1 MFPPLYYPRSMLMYG
16 KLSISGLTIAGANTQ
31 QSGLSLLTVMGIIG
45 TIIGIVA
52 GSQQL
57 FSAIRRRKFQR
68 AEDKLL
74 EAIEADVRIDDAKA
88 EVERYDSL
96 KASMRYEVETQ
107 IPKQARNAYLKDRLD
122 QLTED
127 LDRTYRDY
135 QDVRRELSQAEPVT
149 DLDRGIRDA
158 IEASI
163 IPGRKIRGSRNSYM
177 LALLIA
183 LIFFNIEPFHVNS
196 YFHILGHS
204 DKSTVSSI
212 IVTMISGVICL
223 ALLALVCFSFL
234 PNNTTASTGSIG
246 CMGTALLMSLS
257 VIIFIGFLWLGFLS
271 RDKAVFLEQ
280 FNQDIGSDRLEA
292 ALLFNID
299 VIILAI
305 SLAIFIF
312 TRQKRIIRKQSARDT
327 SSTHTGATR
336 TQQNSED
343 RSAQQ
348 DAPDAN

>member
-1 MFPPLYYPRSMLMYG
+1 MYG
-16 KLSISGLTIAGANTQ
+16 KLSISGLTIASANTQ
-31 QSGLSLLTVMGIIG
+31 QPGISLLTVMGIIG

-52 GSQQL
+52 GTQQL
-57 FSAIRRRKFQR
+57 FSAIRRRKFRR

-96 KASMRYEVETQ
+96 KASLRDEVETQ

-135 QDVRRELSQAEPVT
+135 QDVRRELSQAEPIT

-158 IEASI
+158 IEAST
-163 IPGRKIRGSRNSYM
+163 IPGRKIRESRNFYM

-183 LIFFNIEPFHVNS
+183 LVFFNGAPFHVSS
-196 YFHILGHS
+196 YFHILWYS
-204 DKSTVSSI
+204 DGSTGSSI
-212 IVTMISGVICL
+212 VVTMISGATCL
-223 ALLALVCFSFL
+223 AFLALVCFSFL
-234 PNNTTASTGSIG
+234 PNNTTVSTANIG

-257 VIIFIGFLWLGFLS
+257 VIAFIAFLWLGFLPRGS
-271 RDKAVFLEQ
+271 AVSLSQDQ
-280 FNQDIGSDRLEA
+280 FNGPYGNQGIGSYRLEA
-292 ALLFNID
+292 FLLFNTA

-312 TRQKRIIRKQSARDT
+312 TRQKRIIRKQTAGQST
-327 SSTHTGATR
+327 SSTHTEATR
-336 TQQNSED
+336 TQRNSED

>member
-1 MFPPLYYPRSMLMYG
+1 M
-16 KLSISGLTIAGANTQ
+16 
-31 QSGLSLLTVMGIIG
+31 MGIIG

-163 IPGRKIRGSRNSYM
+163 IPGCKIRESRNSYM

-183 LIFFNIEPFHVNS
+183 LIFFNIGPFHVNS

-212 IVTMISGVICL
+212 IVTMISGAICL

-234 PNNTTASTGSIG
+234 PNNTTTSTADIG

-257 VIIFIGFLWLGFLS
+257 VFIFIGFLWLGFLP
-271 RDKAVFLEQ
+271 RDSAVNQEQ
-280 FNQDIGSDRLEA
+280 FDNPYNYQGISRDRLEA
-292 ALLFNID
+292 ALLFNIA

-312 TRQKRIIRKQSARDT
+312 TRQKRIIRKQTAGGT
-327 SSTHTGATR
+327 SSTHTKATR

>member
-1 MFPPLYYPRSMLMYG
+1 MYG

-31 QSGLSLLTVMGIIG
+31 QPGISLLTVMGIIG

-57 FSAIRRRKFQR
+57 FSAIRRRKFRR

-96 KASMRYEVETQ
+96 KASLRDEVETQ

-127 LDRTYRDY
+127 LDRTYHDY
-135 QDVRRELSQAEPVT
+135 QDVRRELSQAGPIT

-158 IEASI
+158 IEAST
-163 IPGRKIRGSRNSYM
+163 IPGRKFRESRNFYM

-183 LIFFNIEPFHVNS
+183 LIFFNGAPFHVSS
-196 YFHILGHS
+196 YFHILSYS
-204 DKSTVSSI
+204 DESTGSSI
-212 IVTMISGVICL
+212 VVTMISGAICL

-234 PNNTTASTGSIG
+234 PNNTTVSTANIG

-257 VIIFIGFLWLGFLS
+257 VIIFIVFLWLGFLPRS
-271 RDKAVFLEQ
+271 SAVYQDQ
-280 FNQDIGSDRLEA
+280 FNDPYDKQGIGSDRLEA
-292 ALLFNID
+292 FLLFNTA

-312 TRQKRIIRKQSARDT
+312 TRQKRIIRKQRAGQSA
-327 SSTHTGATR
+327 SSTHTEATR
-336 TQQNSED
+336 THRNSED
-343 RSAQQ
+343 RSSQQ
-348 DAPDAN
+348 EAPDAN

>member
-1 MFPPLYYPRSMLMYG
+1 MYG

-31 QSGLSLLTVMGIIG
+31 QSGISLLTVMGIIG

-57 FSAIRRRKFQR
+57 FSAIRRRKFRR

-96 KASMRYEVETQ
+96 KTSLRDEVETQ

-135 QDVRRELSQAEPVT
+135 QAVRRELSQAEPVT
-149 DLDRGIRDA
+149 DLDRGISDA

-163 IPGRKIRGSRNSYM
+163 IPGRKIRESRNSYM

-183 LIFFNIEPFHVNS
+183 LVFFNSAPFHVS
-196 YFHILGHS
+196 DYFHILGHS
-204 DKSTVSSI
+204 DRSAGSSI
-212 IVTMISGVICL
+212 IVTTIAGAICL

-234 PNNTTASTGSIG
+234 PNNTTASTANIG

-257 VIIFIGFLWLGFLS
+257 VVMFVVFLWLGFLPRNS
-271 RDKAVFLEQ
+271 AVSLDQ
-280 FNQDIGSDRLEA
+280 FNDPYNNQDISNYRLEA
-292 ALLFNID
+292 SLLFNTA
-299 VIILAI
+299 VIILAL

-312 TRQKRIIRKQSARDT
+312 TRQKKIIRKQTAGQGT
-327 SSTHTGATR
+327 SSTHTDATR
-336 TQQNSED
+336 TQRDSED

-348 DAPDAN
+348 DAPDAT